1 MLFSKHDCNSRPLS
15 ISRRGLFYA
24 GGAGFVSALIGTLVG
39 TSQTAQA
46 QAQVWPQRPV
56 TVIVPFA
63 AGGNTDTIARM
74 TAQRLSEAFGK
85 PFVVENRSGAGGAI
99 AAEMTARARPDGYT
113 LFIAALPVMA
123 IVPAMTK
130 VRYNPQKDFAP
141 ISIIATNPFVL
152 VVNKDI
158 PVKTLQEF
166 VDYVRARQGQ
176 LSYSSG
182 GTGSLNHLSM
192 ALFLKQADL
201 EMIHVA
207 YRGNAP
213 ALADVVAGH
222 IPAMFSNLS
231 DALPQAN
238 SGNVR
243 MLAVSGEKRSALA
256 PQVRTVAE
264 SGYPKFNALTWNGL
278 MAPAGT
284 PPEII
289 ARIAT
294 EIANAVKDQKFASK
308 LAAYGVDPLGN
319 TPDEYKAM
327 LANDITIWTEAVNIA
342 GMKQQ

>member
-113 LFIAALPVMA
+113 LFFTALPVMA

-130 VRYNPQKDFAP
+130 VSYNPQKDFAP

-152 VVNKDI
+152 VANKDI

-289 ARIAT
+289 ARIGT

-342 GMKQQ
+342 GIKQQ